1 MAKTRPWR
9 ELRERSKVSPEQR
22 ARTDAAVKKEIER
35 LDAAIVPAM
44 DLEAYQ
50 LFRRVMR
57 EVGETLDVSRDP
69 EIIANVRASQ
79 DVINHG
85 EIIWDDE
92 N

>member
-85 EIIWDDE
+85 EIIWDDK